1 MAVDMQTLL
10 HQGLQRGKPGGA
22 DALAAAR
29 EQVLANARGDVAK
42 DAPSSRAES
51 QPSEDASATPPASAD
66 PVGQPPVQTVEGVP
80 LQADDERPE
89 APAPD
94 DGDDMPLAD
103 DESRDEGAGMD
114 AEASDVVADDT
125 ADDTDDESEGA
136 QGAERP
142 CETPIEVAGDAVS
155 KSADMDTQ
163 AEMGGTNRT
172 VVTSPANKVAS
183 PPRRKNQPIATNVK
197 ASASPSDKRQVRGV
211 AESALSVVRAAFPTM
226 SYGDAINAYIAWKS
240 GDLSGLSETDAELVR
255 QKAKAEADPLVR
267 VNNTLT
273 ALEKKMDRQASA
285 IGELEVYTVFVML
298 DRLGFRPAGAINTL
312 ADVSLDAIKDVPT
325 VMPKLSR
332 QAEEIR
338 RKVEQKKGR
347 PQRNASLPNQD
358 VV

>member
-10 HQGLQRGKPGGA
+10 HQGLQHGKPGGA

-42 DAPSSRAES
+42 DAPSSRAGS
-51 QPSEDASATPPASAD
+51 QPSEDALATSPASAD
-66 PVGQPPVQTVEGVP
+66 PVGQPPEQAGEGAPPQTG
-80 LQADDERPE
+80 DEESE
-89 APAPD
+89 APASD

-103 DESRDEGAGMD
+103 VESDGDGEGVD
-114 AEASDVVADDT
+114 AEASDAD
-125 ADDTDDESEGA
+125 ADDTDDESEGT
-136 QGAERP
+136 QDAERP
-142 CETPIEVAGDAVS
+142 CETPIEVAGDVTS
-155 KSADMDTQ
+155 ESADMDTQ
-163 AEMGGTNRT
+163 AEMGGTDRT
-172 VVTSPANKVAS
+172 VASPSAGKVAS
-183 PPRRKNQPIATNVK
+183 PPRRKKEPIATNVK

-211 AESALSVVRAAFPTM
+211 AESALNVVRAAFPTM
-226 SYGDAINAYIAWKS
+226 SYGDAINAYVAWKS
-240 GDLSGLSETDAELVR
+240 GDLSGLSEADAELVR

-267 VNNTLT
+267 VNNTLA
-273 ALEKKMDRQASA
+273 ALEKKMDRQATA

-312 ADVSLDAIKDVPT
+312 ADVNLGAIKEVPT

>member
-66 PVGQPPVQTVEGVP
+66 SVGQSPAQAVEGAP
-80 LQADDERPE
+80 PQAGDERPE

-94 DGDDMPLAD
+94 DGDGMPLAD
-103 DESRDEGAGMD
+103 DESYDEGAEPPDDEPGNAD
-114 AEASDVVADDT
+114 AEPVS
-125 ADDTDDESEGA
+125 DESEDA

-142 CETPIEVAGDAVS
+142 CETPIEVAGNVVS
-155 KSADMDTQ
+155 ESADMDTQ
-163 AEMGGTNRT
+163 AEMGGTDRT
-172 VVTSPANKVAS
+172 VAASSADKVAS

-197 ASASPSDKRQVRGV
+197 ASTSPSDKRQVRGV
-211 AESALSVVRAAFPTM
+211 AESALNVVRAAFPTM
-226 SYGDAINAYIAWKS
+226 SYGDAINAYVAWKS
-240 GDLSGLSETDAELVR
+240 GDLSGLSEADAELVR